1 MKKKKLMALFLC
13 LSMALST
20 ALTGCGGSDSNQ
32 NTAGQTNGEA
42 QSDTGSQTDA
52 GVQANAAEN
61 TGSAVYT
68 RLYSSESSTLNYLV
82 TSTIEEQRVG
92 ANCID
97 TLVEYDSDGQLKEGL
112 ATEWNYDEGQMTWTF
127 TLREAKWVDN
137 TGAEV
142 ADVTAQDFVD
152 ALKYELTPEY
162 ESANAQ
168 NLFGIIAGAQEY
180 YNGQVYNGGADE
192 DGVTWPAIDFSE
204 VGVKAV
210 DEHTLTY
217 TLAKEVPYFISSLA
231 YVVYMP
237 AYGPLLEELGKEYGT
252 AADKMY
258 YNGAFYLAEFSPQE
272 RQVYKKNPSNYDA
285 ANVFIDEIQRI
296 YNAEADTLGPEMV
309 KRGEVDWAEIS
320 ADLLDDWLG
329 NEDTKNLVSRERP
342 STSYSY
348 FYCFNFDPQFDAE
361 YEPDNWRIAVNNE
374 NFRKALFAGLDKTK
388 EVAVL
393 EPNAPQDYVLSTI
406 TPFDFAY
413 NADGADYTTVGAM
426 ASMGDTFDETKA
438 LEYKEAAMAELSA
451 AGVTFPVK
459 VLMPYNPS
467 VVNWDKEC
475 QVVEQQMEALLGT
488 DFIDIII
495 EAGPTDNFLTEIRRS
510 GQYAFMKCGWGADYA
525 DPETWTDPFYQSKG
539 EAGYDPGYKYA
550 FIANAITEGT
560 DTAPVIQEYFDK
572 VEAAKAITIDTNAR
586 FEAFAEAEA
595 VLIDHALVIPFS
607 ITVSPYI
614 ATKLNEFD
622 AQYAPFGVSRLRFK
636 GQKVLDHYVSMEE
649 YEANKEK

>member
-1 MKKKKLMALFLC
+1 MKKRRVVALM
-13 LSMALST
+13 LSAAMVIST
-20 ALTGCGGSDSNQ
+20 ALTGCGGGSSE
-32 NTAGQTNGEA
+32 NTTE
-42 QSDTGSQTDA
+42 TQTDSET
-52 GVQANAAEN
+52 GESSTGEQTAE
-61 TGSAVYT
+61 TEGGEGGVYT
-68 RLYSSESSTLNYLV
+68 TLYSSESSTLNYLV

-97 TLVEYDSDGQLKEGL
+97 TLVEYDAKGQLKEGL
-112 ATEWNYDEGQMTWTF
+112 ATEWNYDEASMTWTF
-127 TLREAKWVDN
+127 TLRDAKWVDS

-162 ESANAQ
+162 ESANVQ
-168 NLFGIIAGAQEY
+168 NLFGVIANAQEY

-192 DGVTWPAIDFSE
+192 DGTTWEAIDFSE

-217 TLAKEVPYFISSLA
+217 TLAKEVPYFISSLV

-237 AYGPLLEELGKEYGT
+237 AYGPQLEELGKEFGT

-309 KRGEVDWAEIS
+309 KRGEVDYAEIS

-329 NEDTKNLVSRERP
+329 NEETKNLVSRERA

-361 YEPDNWRIAVNNE
+361 YEPDNWRKAVNNE
-374 NFRKALFAGLDKTK
+374 NFRKALSAGLDKTK

-393 EPNAPQDYVLSTI
+393 EPNAPEDYILSTI

-413 NADGADYTTVGAM
+413 NADGADYTTIGAM
-426 ASMGDTFDETKA
+426 AGMGETFDEAKA
-438 LEYKEAAMAELSA
+438 KEYKEAAMTELE
-451 AGVTFPVK
+451 GEVTFPVK

-467 VVNWDKEC
+467 VTDWDKEC
-475 QVVEQQMEALLGT
+475 QVVEQQMEALLGS

-495 EAGPTDNFLTEIRRS
+495 EAGPTDNFLTEVRRS
-510 GQYAFMKCGWGADYA
+510 GKYAFMKCGWGADYA

-539 EAGYDPGYKYA
+539 ESGYDPGYKYA

-560 DTAPVIQEYFDK
+560 DTAPAIQEYFDK
-572 VEAAKAITIDTNAR
+572 VDAAKEITVDTNAR

-614 ATKLNEFD
+614 ATKLDEFE

-636 GQKVLDHYVSMEE
+636 GQHVLDHYVSMEE

>member
-52 GVQANAAEN
+52 GDQANAAEN

-296 YNAEADTLGPEMV
+296 YNAEADTL
-309 KRGEVDWAEIS
+309 S
-320 ADLLDDWLG
+320 
-329 NEDTKNLVSRERP
+329 
-342 STSYSY
+342 
-348 FYCFNFDPQFDAE
+348 
-361 YEPDNWRIAVNNE
+361 
-374 NFRKALFAGLDKTK
+374 
-388 EVAVL
+388 
-393 EPNAPQDYVLSTI
+393 
-406 TPFDFAY
+406 
-413 NADGADYTTVGAM
+413 
-426 ASMGDTFDETKA
+426 
-438 LEYKEAAMAELSA
+438 
-451 AGVTFPVK
+451 
-459 VLMPYNPS
+459 
-467 VVNWDKEC
+467 
-475 QVVEQQMEALLGT
+475 
-488 DFIDIII
+488 
-495 EAGPTDNFLTEIRRS
+495 
-510 GQYAFMKCGWGADYA
+510 
-525 DPETWTDPFYQSKG
+525 
-539 EAGYDPGYKYA
+539 
-550 FIANAITEGT
+550 
-560 DTAPVIQEYFDK
+560 
-572 VEAAKAITIDTNAR
+572 
-586 FEAFAEAEA
+586 
-595 VLIDHALVIPFS
+595 LIHI
-607 ITVSPYI
+607 
-614 ATKLNEFD
+614 
-622 AQYAPFGVSRLRFK
+622 
-636 GQKVLDHYVSMEE
+636 
-649 YEANKEK
+649 